1 MGVAVAIFYTATTSL
16 FLLSFERT
24 MLPKAYITGGLVVYG
39 LGVATRYVQR
49 KIQFS
54 KLIKGLVYFLML
66 SVTGLLL
73 TYQFSGIAWLI
84 FFLFVWNR
92 VFVFV
97 NGITFWSTAAKIFD
111 IQQAKR
117 LYGLISTGEVLSSIL
132 SFFSVPLLLQFLET
146 DQLLYIAAAA
156 VIGCIVLMQLIV
168 KRFSRQLS
176 VIKETPSEAVK
187 ATASDDTRS
196 WRAFLSNP
204 YYLLVFLLAMMPVVG
219 LFFVDFMF
227 AVESKNVFPDK
238 ELLAGFLGTFF
249 GFCALLEF
257 LIKTVLYN
265 KVISKFGLTLGIAL
279 LPITLLFSLGLAV
292 GYGTIYGTTAL
303 FFAFIVLSRFFMSS
317 VRKSVN
323 EPSFQVL
330 MQPIPGPERANV
342 QSRIEGGPKALGNIV
357 PGVILLILTSMP
369 FVGTVEIAAF
379 FLFILAGWM
388 YLSMKVQNQYRSV
401 LRATLDKSAVAPE
414 LVFGDENL
422 VKSPLPDRGD
432 AYLGLARQVVAQRKS
447 AHNYERSSFEFILKL
462 KDAAQEHDR
471 ILAAQMLGESG
482 RYYAFRHLMK
492 LIDDESVDVKNAALI
507 AAGSVRSAELWPQ
520 LIKYLGS
527 EASHEAAA
535 RGLLGAGEGSG
546 RDALV
551 RELGRN
557 FDRTTPLLQVRLIRL
572 IRQLGGAKATK
583 FLRTAM
589 QHPEPRVRDE
599 VYEAL
604 AQLDYHVTL
613 TERAGVSA
621 EIDARIALLVWLLAA
636 QRDLEEYGNDS
647 AIQAALENEKRRILP
662 KIFTLLSLLP
672 DGQRFDDLSDK
683 LLDNED
689 ENFGY
694 LLEVMNMTL
703 PEAWKDKLIPLFEDR
718 PLADKL
724 RQSAGHFAQSQLSPE
739 ERLKDIV
746 NHHFSRISAQL
757 RATALDTLV
766 QTGADH
772 TLTLAAHAI
781 SPEETIAETA
791 LRALHRQ
798 NPARYQALYQ
808 IMQDQK
814 DTFHLNICESL
825 EATEVQSDKGAK
837 RQRHKGP

>member
-1 MGVAVAIFYTATTSL
+1 
-16 FLLSFERT
+16 
-24 MLPKAYITGGLVVYG
+24 MLPKAYIAGGLVVYG
-39 LGVATRYVQR
+39 LGAATSYVQQ

-54 KLIKGLVYFLML
+54 KLVNGLIYFLML

-73 TYQFSGIAWLI
+73 TYQFSDIKWLI

-97 NGITFWSTAAKIFD
+97 NGITFWSTASKIFD

-117 LYGLISTGEVLSSIL
+117 LYGLISTGEVVSSIL
-132 SFFSVPLLLQFLET
+132 SFFSVPLLLRFLAT
-146 DQLLYIAAAA
+146 DQLLYIAAVA
-156 VIGCIVLMQLIV
+156 VVGCIVLMRLIV

-176 VIKETPSEAVK
+176 VIKEEREEDTRT
-187 ATASDDTRS
+187 ATTDDTRS

-357 PGVILLILTSMP
+357 PGIILLILTSMP
-369 FVGTVEIAAF
+369 FIGTVEIAAF
-379 FLFILAGWM
+379 FLLILAGWV

-401 LRATLDKSAVAPE
+401 LRATLEK
-414 LVFGDENL
+414 
-422 VKSPLPDRGD
+422 PLPEGGD
-432 AYLGLARQVVAQRKS
+432 AYLDLAKRLASRKK
-447 AHNYERSSFEFILKL
+447 AALNYERSNFDFIQKL
-462 KDAAQEHDR
+462 AESTHKHDR
-471 ILAAQMLGESG
+471 ILAAQLLGECG
-482 RYYAFRHLMK
+482 RYHAFRHLAR
-492 LIDDESVDVKNAALI
+492 LIDDESVEVKNAAMI
-507 AAGSVRSAELWPQ
+507 ATASVRSAELWPL
-520 LIKYLGS
+520 LIAHLDA
-527 EASHEAAA
+527 EPSHEAAA
-535 RGLLGAGEGSG
+535 YGLLGSGEGG
-546 RDALV
+546 ARDAVV
-551 RELGRN
+551 RELGRS
-557 FDRTTPLLQVRLIRL
+557 FDRAAGNLILQVRLVRL
-572 IRQLGGAKATK
+572 IRQLGGPKATK
-583 FLRTAM
+583 FLRPAM
-589 QHPEPRVRDE
+589 HHHEAEIRDE
-599 VYEAL
+599 VFEAL
-604 AQLDYHVTL
+604 AYLDYRVTL

-621 EIDARIALLVWLLAA
+621 EIDARIGLLVWLLAA
-636 QRDLEEYGNDS
+636 QYDLEKYDEES
-647 AIQAALENEKRRILP
+647 AIQSALESEKRRILP
-662 KIFTLLSLLP
+662 RIFTLLSLLP
-672 DGQRFDDLSDK
+672 ESQRFEDLSVQ
-683 LLDNED
+683 LLNNNRET
-689 ENFGY
+689 FGY

-703 PEAWKDKLIPLFEDR
+703 PEAWKDKLIPLFQDQ
-718 PLADKL
+718 PLSEKL
-724 RQSAGHFAQSQLSPE
+724 KRSAEHFAQSRLSPE

-746 NHHFSRISAQL
+746 NHHFSRISVQL
-757 RATALDTLV
+757 RATALHTLA
-766 QTGADH
+766 QTEADH
-772 TLTLAAHAI
+772 TIALAAQAV

-791 LRALHRQ
+791 LRALHQ
-798 NPARYQALYQ
+798 KNPTRYQALHQ
-808 IMQDQK
+808 IMQTQN
-814 DTFHLNICESL
+814 DTFHLKICQKI
-825 EATEVQSDKGAK
+825 EADKELNPSTL
-837 RQRHKGP
+837 QPFNN